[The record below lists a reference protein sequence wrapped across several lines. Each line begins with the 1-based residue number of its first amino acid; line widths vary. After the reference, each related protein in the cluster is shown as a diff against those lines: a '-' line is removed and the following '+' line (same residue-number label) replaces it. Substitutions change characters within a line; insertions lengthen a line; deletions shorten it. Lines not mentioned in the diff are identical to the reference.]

1 MLLIKKL
8 IEVKE
13 YEKKNSDIINE
24 VRKSVGPKIKN
35 AGENEL
41 PADLK
46 DKDLIKSIVEEWLE
60 KKKLQKKFFKK
71 KLKLHLIFFK
81 KIN

>member
-24 VRKSVGPKIKN
+24 VRKSVAPKIKK
-35 AGENEL
+35 AG
-41 PADLK
+41 
-46 DKDLIKSIVEEWLE
+46 
-60 KKKLQKKFFKK
+60 
-71 KLKLHLIFFK
+71 
-81 KIN
+81 